1 MPTYTIIVENQS
13 GQSQQYL
20 LFQAPP
26 EKATPLGKVWSNVWV
41 QTGGTPS
48 PNGKQN
54 IRITEDI
61 FAIAGTTPK
70 ALADGVVVTESDFVG
85 PVTLATGTT
94 PGTAPTIGI
103 VGGNP
108 AFDPAPYGTTNKP
121 NSFGI
126 AIKPFNK
133 TTYPYVIVGMG
144 KYDATGNVV
153 PCLTWSADPN
163 VKYDITPD
171 STYYIATGS
180 YTPGDV
186 LDVTEYGAKV
196 AIPFATAPAGWTVA
210 TITHQSDGTYS
221 KVEWSKPPGQ
231 QAVSTKSTGYDV

>member
-1 MPTYTIIVENQS
+1 MPTYTIIVKNQS
-13 GQSQQYL
+13 GQSQKYL

-26 EKATPLGKVWSNVWV
+26 QAAAALGKVWSNVWI

-61 FAIAGTTPK
+61 FAIAGTTPQ

-85 PVTLATGTT
+85 PVVLASGTV
-94 PGTAPTIGI
+94 PGTAPTVGI

-108 AFDPAPYGTTNKP
+108 AFDPKPYGTTTKA

-126 AIKPFNK
+126 
-133 TTYPYVIVGMG
+133 TTKVFDKETFPYVIVGMG

-163 VKYDITPD
+163 SKYDITPQ

-180 YTPGDV
+180 FTPGDV
-186 LDVTEYGAKV
+186 VDVTKYGAKV
-196 AIPFATAPAGWTVA
+196 SIEFGTAPAGWTVA
-210 TITHQSDGTYS
+210 TVTQQSDGTYS
-221 KVEWSKPPGQ
+221 DVVFSKPPGQ
-231 QAVSTKSTGYDV
+231 QTLSDKSDECA